1 MTNHAARRSRAKPA
15 PLTVA
20 SAWPD
25 TMGLEQAAEYLRLG
39 RDATRELFDTGQ
51 LAGTSFNQK
60 HLVFRRVTLDAFLA
74 DVEVRQTAER
84 AKRHAALQP
93 ANDPGTPAARPR
105 TAKPDLARYEAG
117 AANDEA

>member
-1 MTNHAARRSRAKPA
+1 MTHRAAPRSRTKPA

-25 TMGLEQAAEYLRLG
+25 TMGLDQAAEYLRLG

-51 LAGTSFNQK
+51 LAGTSLNQK
-60 HLVFRRVTLDAFLA
+60 HVVFRRVTLDAFLA
-74 DVEVRQTAER
+74 DTEVRQAADR
-84 AKRHAALQP
+84 ARRHADMQA
-93 ANDPGTPAARPR
+93 ANDPAPPAARPR
-105 TAKPDLARYEAG
+105 TTKPDLARYEAG